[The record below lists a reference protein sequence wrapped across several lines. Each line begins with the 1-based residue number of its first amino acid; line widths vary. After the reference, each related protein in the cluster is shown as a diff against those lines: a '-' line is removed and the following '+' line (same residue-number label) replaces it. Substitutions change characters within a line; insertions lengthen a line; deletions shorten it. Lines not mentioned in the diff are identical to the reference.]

1 MHKNPFLPFTELK
14 TKRLLLRKPTEEY
27 LHDFFLLRSNEE
39 AMRFVPRPP
48 AKDLNDVIPLI
59 EMLDSLLQNE
69 TGIWWGIILP
79 EKNQLIGSIG
89 IFNHKSEHR
98 RAEIGYMLLPHF
110 QRQGIMQEAIEEV
123 LKFGFNEMNLHTLEA
138 ITDPENH
145 PSNQL
150 LLKNE
155 FVKEGHFKENFFFN
169 GKFLDSFHFT
179 LHRKTYIANFR

>member
-1 MHKNPFLPFTELK
+1 MSQHPFLPFTELK
-14 TKRLLLRKPTEEY
+14 TKRLLLRKPTSEY
-27 LHDFFLLRSNEE
+27 EHDFSLLRSNEE

-48 AKDLNDVIPLI
+48 AKEVADVRPVL

-89 IFNHKSEHR
+89 IFNYAKEHR
-98 RAEIGYMLLPHF
+98 RAEIGYMLLPEF

-123 LKFGFNEMNLHTLEA
+123 LKFAFHQMNLHTLAA
-138 ITDPENH
+138 ITDPENQ

-150 LLKNE
+150 LLKNK
-155 FVKEGHFKENFFFN
+155 FVQEGHFKENYFFN
-169 GKFLDSFHFT
+169 GQFLDSFNFT
-179 LHRKTYIANFR
+179 LHRKNYTNS